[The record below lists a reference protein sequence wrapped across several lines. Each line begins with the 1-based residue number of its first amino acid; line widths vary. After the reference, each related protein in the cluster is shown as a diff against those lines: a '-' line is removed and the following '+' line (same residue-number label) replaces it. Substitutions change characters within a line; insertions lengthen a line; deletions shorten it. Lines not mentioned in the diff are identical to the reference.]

1 MTARLKRGEYMER
14 RKVNISFTK
23 SGSGSRS
30 TRLMLPVKWI
40 DNLGISPE
48 DREVFIYQIGDNI
61 LIRKKPLKWNK
72 KEAVKIVC
80 DEIDK
85 IIQDEKI
92 IFYDRALL
100 IGDDVFNMYFGDDK
114 ESQYL
119 YFDGFISGVKDYMF
133 KNYKDIVLDREKFI
147 LYFFS
152 KEHDYKDPEEF
163 KKIFN
168 ITN

>member
-1 MTARLKRGEYMER
+1 MER

-30 TRLMLPVKWI
+30 TRLLLPVKWI

-48 DREVFIYQIGDNI
+48 DREIFIYQIGDNI

-85 IIQDEKI
+85 IIQNEKI

-100 IGDDVFNMYFGDDK
+100 IGDDK
-114 ESQYL
+114 ENQYL

-168 ITN
+168 ITI